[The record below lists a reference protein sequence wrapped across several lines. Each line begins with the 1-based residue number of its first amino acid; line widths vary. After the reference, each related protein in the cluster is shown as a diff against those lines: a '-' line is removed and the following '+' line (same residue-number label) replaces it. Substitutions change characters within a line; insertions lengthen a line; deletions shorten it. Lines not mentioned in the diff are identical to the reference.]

1 MRAVRIVF
9 MWLERA
15 FLLGLVLQLFFIGF
29 GVFPRS
35 SDPSPFALHRNWG
48 FILGDIA
55 VLLFLLALAA
65 RPGWRTVLLAF
76 AVGLLTFLA
85 QPLLVSA
92 RHKAPVVAALHP
104 VNALLIFWLTLVLM
118 RRASALVASGPPAP
132 REA

>member
-1 MRAVRIVF
+1 MKAARMTF
-9 MWLERA
+9 LWLERA
-15 FLLGLVLQLFFIGF
+15 FLAGLFLQLLFVGF

-55 VLLFLLALAA
+55 VVLFLFSFFV
-65 RPGWRTVLLAF
+65 RPGWRTVLYAF
-76 AVGLLTFLA
+76 IVGVLTFLA

-104 VNALLIFWLTLVLM
+104 VNALLIFWLTLVM
-118 RRASALVASGPPAP
+118 IRRAAALAASTTPK
-132 REA
+132 EA